1 METQNITIFQQH
13 RHLDQ
18 NVTRSLLLSLKNLF
32 TPFLLTEKPVM
43 VEIFKIE
50 KTIQCKNCRILS

>member
-18 NVTRSLLLSLKNLF
+18 KVTPSLLLSLKNLF
-32 TPFLLTEKPVM
+32 TSFLLTEKPVM
-43 VEIFKIE
+43 VEIYSAKIVE
-50 KTIQCKNCRILS
+50 Y